1 MPTYLIHGRYDMI
14 CPLQGAWELHQAL
27 PASVL
32 RIIRDAGHSFL
43 EPGIIDAIIDA
54 SKEIS
59 KEDLDAS

>member
-14 CPLQGAWELHQAL
+14 SPLQGAWELHQAL
-27 PASVL
+27 PASVS

-43 EPGIIDAIIDA
+43 EPGIIDA

-59 KEDLDAS
+59 KQELDAS